1 LKSDYLLAQRILRG
15 DEKALR
21 VFYDAHFERIYHF
34 VLTRVDLDHQRAEE
48 VVQETFLS
56 GLRGLPRYSGES
68 SLYSWLCGIAK
79 HKAVDNLRLQ
89 ARRSRQEVPFSA
101 LAGSE
106 EGRAFEI
113 QDRSAPYEQ
122 AELVHRTLFALP
134 SHYRSVL
141 THKYIEEQTTK
152 EIAAAAGRSAKAVE
166 SLLTRARNAF
176 RKAFLLIQQE
186 ASPGT

>member
-21 VFYDAHFERIYHF
+21 VFYDAHFGRIYHF
-34 VLTRVDLDHQRAEE
+34 VLARVDMDHQRAED

-56 GLRGLPRYSGES
+56 GLRALDRYSGES

-79 HKAVDNLRLQ
+79 HKAVDDLRGR
-89 ARRSRQEVPFSA
+89 ARRSRLEVPFSA
-101 LAGSE
+101 LDTGE
-106 EGRAFEI
+106 ESRAFEI
-113 QDRSAPYEQ
+113 QDRSAPDGE

-141 THKYIEEQTTK
+141 TRKYIEEQTTK

-176 RKAFLLIQQE
+176 RKAFLLVQQE
-186 ASPGT
+186 ANPGT